1 MKPKVSIIKAFTTI
15 IWPRKKMVFI
25 GLLLI
30 IFSKAASFV
39 APLSLKMLMDDIIPN
54 KDLNQLKILI
64 GVVILAILIQSITSF
79 LLTKILSVQAQYLI
93 AELRTQVQKK
103 ILGLPIRFFD
113 NTKSGALVSRI
124 MTDVEGVRNLIGTG
138 LIQLVGGTITAL
150 VSLVLLLQ
158 ISPSMTLFTLIP
170 LGVFAVIALKA
181 FKIIRPI
188 FRARGKINAEVTG
201 RLTET
206 LGGIRVIK
214 GFNAAEQESVIFEK
228 GVYKL
233 FLNVKKSLT
242 ATAFMTS
249 SATFLLGLATTGIMG
264 IGGYKIMMDALTLG
278 EFLSFTFLLGLMV
291 APIVQMSNIGSQLT
305 EALAGLD
312 RTEELMN
319 EEEESDDSNRVLSLK
334 KIEGAISFKDVCF
347 SYEDEKEVLHSI
359 SFEAKAGETI
369 ALVGSSGSGKSTIAG
384 LVATFINPDKGTIT
398 IDGNPLTAVTLE
410 SYRKHLGV
418 VLQDE
423 FLFEGTI
430 KENILYARPDA
441 DETQLKEAVIAAYV
455 NEFTDRFEDGLNTL
469 IGERGVKLSGGQR
482 QRIAIARAILA
493 NPSILILDEATSNL
507 DTQSEALIQKSLTT
521 LTEGRTTFV
530 IAHRLSTIRKAHK
543 ILVIEEGKI
552 VEQGV
557 TGNVFEKPKHEYT
570 KKLLKAV
577 SVSGPKPISSK
588 SKVILR
594 CEDIKVWFPIYRG
607 FLKRT
612 VGHIKALNAATF
624 NVRIGET
631 LGICLLYTSDAADE

>member
-214 GFNAAEQESVIFEK
+214 GFNAAEQESIIFEK

-264 IGGYKIMMDALTLG
+264 IGGYKIMMEALTLG

-347 SYEDEKEVLHSI
+347 AYEAEKEVLHSI

-398 IDGNPLTAVTLE
+398 IDGNPITSVTLE

-552 VEQGV
+552 VEQG
-557 TGNVFEKPKHEYT
+557 THEVLINSQGRYYELFT
-570 KKLLKAV
+570 YQAK
-577 SVSGPKPISSK
+577 I
-588 SKVILR
+588 
-594 CEDIKVWFPIYRG
+594 
-607 FLKRT
+607 
-612 VGHIKALNAATF
+612 
-624 NVRIGET
+624 
-631 LGICLLYTSDAADE
+631 